1 MKQNRRQ
8 CREEALQIVYSLAFN
23 PRPLDEAVED
33 SSIIRPDSSKFDDF
47 TVDLVKKILDASGE
61 CDKLIETH
69 SSNWSFER
77 IALIDK
83 LILRLALAEFLH
95 FPDIPPKVTI
105 NEALEIAKKF
115 STTKSSI
122 FVNGVLDSALKELTD
137 THKIY
142 KEGRGLQSTKQN
154 DKT

>member
-8 CREEALQIVYSLAFN
+8 CREEALQMIYSLAFN
-23 PRPLDEAVED
+23 PRPFDEAVKD
-33 SSIIRPDSSKFDDF
+33 SSIIRADDSKFDEF
-47 TVDLVKKILDASGE
+47 TVDLVKKTVDASRE

-83 LILRLALAEFLH
+83 LILRLALTEFLF

-105 NEALEIAKKF
+105 NEALEVAKKF

-122 FVNGVLDSALKELTD
+122 FVNGVLDSALKELKD
-137 THKIY
+137 SSRIY
-142 KEGRGLQSTKQN
+142 K
-154 DKT
+154 